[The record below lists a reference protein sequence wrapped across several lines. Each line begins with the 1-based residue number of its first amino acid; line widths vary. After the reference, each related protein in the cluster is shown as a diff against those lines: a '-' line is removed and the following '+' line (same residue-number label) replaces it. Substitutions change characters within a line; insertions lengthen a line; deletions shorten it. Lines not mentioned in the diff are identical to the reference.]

1 MKKDVHLAQIY
12 KDNLKCY
19 NNDLTVK
26 PDAVIKKNKEA
37 VKRSGLTNETG
48 NGVEQDGVVGRNQNQ
63 VNDLVV

>member
-1 MKKDVHLAQIY
+1 M
-12 KDNLKCY
+12 
-19 NNDLTVK
+19 K